1 MTNTPGPSSSGDL
14 SCVKCCRALRLKD
27 GLPSSCLGCGFAVC
41 GGSGNKC
48 EASHVGYHGE
58 LELQGEEHEEETRA
72 KSAAPEHAHEAS
84 GECAQFAALVSR
96 DAKSGL
102 KMGNS
107 VSQWLTAYRA
117 LRLKRAAPR
126 AYQRLLALDHHR
138 EDMRDGDLSQTY
150 KQKVVP
156 AIKALLGSE
165 EDWSQEEILRCC
177 GTLDSNAF
185 KVDAGSGLRA
195 LYALASMINHDCAPN
210 SRITFD
216 SRRRLHL
223 LAKRDIHKGEE
234 ITVTYCNPLLGT
246 PARQEALRRNRFFLC
261 TCRRCADPTEFG
273 KDH

>member
-1 MTNTPGPSSSGDL
+1 MG
-14 SCVKCCRALRLKD
+14 
-27 GLPSSCLGCGFAVC
+27 
-41 GGSGNKC
+41 
-48 EASHVGYHGE
+48 HVGYHE
-58 LELQGEEHEEETRA
+58 KLELQGEEHEEETTT
-72 KSAAPEHAHEAS
+72 KSAALGHAHEAS

-107 VSQWLTAYRA
+107 ISQWLTAYRA
-117 LRLKRAAPR
+117 LRLKRAAPK
-126 AYQRLLALDHHR
+126 AYQRLLALEHHR

-185 KVDAGSGLRA
+185 KVDAGGGLRA

-246 PARQEALRRNRFFLC
+246 PARQEALRCNRFFLC
-261 TCRRCADPTEFG
+261 TCNRCADPTEFG
-273 KDH
+273 KDD